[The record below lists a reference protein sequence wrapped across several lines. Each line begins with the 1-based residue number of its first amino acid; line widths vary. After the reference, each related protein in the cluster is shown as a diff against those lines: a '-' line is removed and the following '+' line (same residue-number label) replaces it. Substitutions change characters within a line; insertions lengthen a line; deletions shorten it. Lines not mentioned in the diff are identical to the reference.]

1 MEPFEEL
8 EARFGQFLGV
18 ENVVACSSGTAALV
32 LALEAL
38 QLPQGSQVLV
48 PDLTMVACA
57 RAVTIAGL
65 EPVFVDCGDD
75 LLMDPEVLLSIPS
88 SIMAGRVSAV
98 MTVHIYGRVCNMDT
112 ISQDAFDWGQVLIE
126 DLAEAHGI
134 KPHCMTDAAC
144 WSFYKNKTISGEEG
158 GAVCFPS
165 PRGGRAYAERARS
178 LRSLGFTSE
187 HDFYHSPRGHNYRLA
202 NALAKPILDSLA
214 IFSTV
219 DAIKRQMEAS
229 YDEACPPEWRMPK
242 RQAPW
247 VYDFRVPGT
256 TPDQQ
261 NHAVWKLQQVGVPAR
276 HCFKPM
282 SQQPEYKHC
291 KVYGNGNALR
301 LSREIIYVPFSMNL
315 PFPEARIFETVKSVL

>member
-8 EARFGQFLGV
+8 EARFGEFLGV

-75 LLMDPEVLLSIPS
+75 LLMNPEIATTIDPYIL
-88 SIMAGRVSAV
+88 AGKVSAV
-98 MTVHIYGRVCNMDT
+98 MAVHVYGRVCNMDL
-112 ISQDAFDWGQVLIE
+112 ISQDAFDYGQAIVE
-126 DLAEAHGI
+126 DLAEAHGV
-134 KPHCMTDAAC
+134 KPHPLTDAAC
-144 WSFYKNKTISGEEG
+144 WSHYKNKTIGGEEG
-158 GAVCFPS
+158 GTVSFPQEKK
-165 PRGGRAYAERARS
+165 YADRARS
-178 LRSLGFTSE
+178 LRSLGFTAD
-187 HDFYHSPRGHNYRLA
+187 HNFYHNPRGHNYRLA
-202 NALAKPILDSLA
+202 NALAKPILESLA

-219 DAIKRQMEAS
+219 DAMKRTLEAA
-229 YDEACPPEWRMPK
+229 YDEACPAEWRMLK

-247 VYDFRVPGT
+247 VYDFRVPGMT
-256 TPDQQ
+256 SEQQ
-261 NHAVWKLQQVGVPAR
+261 TRAVRKLQAIGVPAR

-282 SQQPEYKHC
+282 SEQPEYRHC
-291 KVYGNGNALR
+291 KVYGRGNALR
-301 LSREIIYVPFSMNL
+301 LSREVIYVPFSMNL
-315 PFPEARIFETVKSVL
+315 GFREARIFETVKSAL